1 MINRTK
7 YFIFPTEASV
17 ITRLSIRAYGLDM
30 TYVLLL
36 KKLIKII

>member
-7 YFIFPTEASV
+7 YFIFPIEASA

-30 TYVLLL
+30 AYVLLL
-36 KKLIKII
+36 RKLIKTI